1 MDLVFQAQTPQNTY
15 ILPITRETPS
25 KTAQTV
31 HTQAW
36 IHHILA

>member
-1 MDLVFQAQTPQNTY
+1 MDLVLQAQTPQDMY
-15 ILPITRETPS
+15 IFPITRETPS
-25 KTAQTV
+25 KTTQKV